1 MGAQAIPCIDAFSL
15 KADFRKQQGIIRS
28 FHSFF
33 FFFFSSSSSFF
44 LELQA
49 AERIIASDSVRII
62 CVAFLVSLLFS
73 Q

>member
-1 MGAQAIPCIDAFSL
+1 MGAQAILCIDAFSL
-15 KADFRKQQGIIRS
+15 KAKADFRKQKGIIRS
-28 FHSFF
+28 FHS